1 MSTILERQHLNASN
15 TNLPDSNANAAICPQ
30 LNELSPSSADSLSG
44 TGRHPLQNDVNSNRL
59 TGIRR
64 YLAIAGAFLCLT
76 LALLGVVIP
85 GLPTTPFVLLAS
97 GLFLRSSPGLHRMLR
112 RNRIFGR
119 VIDDWECRR
128 AVRMHVKVLAL
139 AIVVVCL
146 GCTLTMAPVT
156 TGVRTAVAAM
166 GCVGIIVIGR
176 IPQY

>member
-1 MSTILERQHLNASN
+1 MNASN

-128 AVRMHVKVLAL
+128 AVRRHVKVLAL
-139 AIVVVCL
+139 AIVEHVTGFFSSHLSWWNFQPIIATAEDAVA
-146 GCTLTMAPVT
+146 GTMALKFPS
-156 TGVRTAVAAM
+156 
-166 GCVGIIVIGR
+166 
-176 IPQY
+176 